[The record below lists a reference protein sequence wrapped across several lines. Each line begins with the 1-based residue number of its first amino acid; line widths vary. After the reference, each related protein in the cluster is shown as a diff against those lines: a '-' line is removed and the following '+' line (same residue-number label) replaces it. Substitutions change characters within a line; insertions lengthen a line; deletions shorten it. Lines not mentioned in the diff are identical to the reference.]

1 MEPTVRSKKPSA
13 LLPVQRAS
21 GEGKQPETKK
31 PETTEGKIEA
41 LNKKTREL
49 NTITKTYDKL
59 AKQYVFELLKDTRKA
74 EEIFAL
80 LDKILADLTRER

>member
-1 MEPTVRSKKPSA
+1 MDWNIRSKKSSTPHQ
-13 LLPVQRAS
+13 LRAS
-21 GEGKQPETKK
+21 GERTQPETKK
-31 PETTEGKIEA
+31 PKTIREKMET

-49 NTITKTYDKL
+49 NTKTKTYDKL